1 MRFQK
6 RRVAPLVRPMDRA
19 ILPATTDIIAIN
31 DFRIVGLK
39 NAVLRYQ
46 KRRVAPL
53 ARPMDRAIL
62 PATTGIIA
70 INDRRM
76 QINDFRIVGIAN
88 IEHPI
93 LNENDNPPRPSL
105 KREEQ

>member
-1 MRFQK
+1 
-6 RRVAPLVRPMDRA
+6 
-19 ILPATTDIIAIN
+19 
-31 DFRIVGLK
+31 
-39 NAVLRYQ
+39 
-46 KRRVAPL
+46 
-53 ARPMDRAIL
+53 MDRAIL

-93 LNENDNPPRPSL
+93 LDENDNPARPTL